1 MLLFLLPSMLA
12 TEVGV
17 IVSEVTVPPTAVL
30 MAWDE
35 IGVLQLEQF
44 GRMLETGNFSSFILE
59 LELLLLLDGGAVVT
73 VDQLVMVLELEVSFL
88 REGID

>member
-12 TEVGV
+12 TDVG
-17 IVSEVTVPPTAVL
+17 IIIPEVTVPPVAVL

-35 IGVLQLEQF
+35 IRVLQLEQF
-44 GRMLETGNFSSFILE
+44 SRMLEAGNFSIFILE

>member
-1 MLLFLLPSMLA
+1 MLLFLVPSMLA
-12 TEVGV
+12 TEVGI
-17 IVSEVTVPPTAVL
+17 IVSEVAIPPAAVL

-35 IGVLQLEQF
+35 IRVLQLEQF
-44 GRMLETGNFSSFILE
+44 GRMLEAGNFSIFVLE
-59 LELLLLLDGGAVVT
+59 LELLLLLNGGAVVT

>member
-1 MLLFLLPSMLA
+1 MLA

-17 IVSEVTVPPTAVL
+17 IVSEVTVPPMAVL
-30 MAWDE
+30 MAWDK

-44 GRMLETGNFSSFILE
+44 GRMLEAGNFSIFILE
-59 LELLLLLDGGAVVT
+59 LELLLLLNGGAVVT